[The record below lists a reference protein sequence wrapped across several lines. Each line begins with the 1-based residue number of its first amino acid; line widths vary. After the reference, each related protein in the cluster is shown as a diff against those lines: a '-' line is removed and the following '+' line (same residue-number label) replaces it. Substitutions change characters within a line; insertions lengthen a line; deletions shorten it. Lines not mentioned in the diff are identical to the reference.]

1 MEKVAL
7 IFSGQ
12 GSQYLGMGKSL
23 YDRYDI
29 VKKIY
34 SQASDVLNFDI
45 SSLCVS
51 SNLAELTKTQNAQ
64 VAIFTTSY
72 AAYQAYL
79 QETEQVPY
87 VLAGHSL
94 GEYTAL
100 TTANVI
106 RFSDALHIVRKRG
119 ELMNKAAD
127 QQDGGMAA
135 VLDASV
141 ETIYE
146 ICESLNK
153 QGKSIN
159 ISNYNSSKQTIISGQ
174 ISAIELATEKLNAY
188 KANVIPLQVGGA
200 FHSLLMQP
208 VKTEFQHFLESFVY
222 FPFMLPVI
230 SSVDGEMYADETV
243 IVDYLTKQLTSPVHW
258 TRVMDKIK
266 ESGVTKVIE
275 TGPKDILKKFILDY
289 ITNISCVTI
298 DQDILS
304 VNDLNK

>member
-34 SQASDVLNFDI
+34 SQASEILNLDI
-45 SSLCVS
+45 PSLCFD
-51 SNLAELTKTQNAQ
+51 SNLAELTKTQNTQ

-79 QETEQVPY
+79 QEIGQVPY
-87 VLAGHSL
+87 ILAGHSL

-100 TTANVI
+100 TAANVI

-119 ELMNKAAD
+119 ELMNKAAE

-135 VLDASV
+135 ILGTSV
-141 ETIYE
+141 ETIHE
-146 ICESLNK
+146 ICELLNQ
-153 QGKSIN
+153 QGKSISV
-159 ISNYNSSKQTIISGQ
+159 SNYNSNKQTIISGQ
-174 ISAIELATEKLNAY
+174 KSAIELATEKLNYY
-188 KANVIPLQVGGA
+188 KATVIPLQVGGA

-230 SSVDGEMYADETV
+230 SSVDGKMYADESV

-258 TRVMDKIK
+258 TRVMDKMR
-266 ESGVTKVIE
+266 ELGVTKVIE
-275 TGPKDILKKFILDY
+275 SGPKNILQKFILDY
-289 ITNISCVTI
+289 IPNIPCITI
-298 DQDILS
+298 DQDIL
-304 VNDLNK
+304 V